1 MIYHQSNLEVKYW
14 IPTSNRTI
22 TRKWWILR
30 FYELITTGKIFIFAI
45 KFPVV
50 AWRETAIF
58 ASQVLGS
65 SSICH
70 SAPGKKCRATK
81 PSNSEAKS
89 SKIVV
94 QDQVIMVVVKNIELS
109 KYVDLQ
115 QGTNLWSFFIATV
128 AGKLGFWW
136 VFYDVHTQNRL
147 LSTLKIAVSTKL
159 RTYPSQVSRNDY
171 DSKPCHPDGTLSH
184 SWMMLDVYSPDGN
197 NRFWMVLTHPQ
208 INFGKLSSW
217 SSHGIP
223 SRGCSIPSLGQ
234 PTECSIVQRFAMI
247 VVNIAPG
254 RAEVAGCRIQS
265 SSVNEELI
273 ICNNQKYSNNHK

>member
-1 MIYHQSNLEVKYW
+1 MGRSSSKYNQTKHGVSSWSRTRWNASKKLTVFPHVIYHQPNLEVKYW
-14 IPTSNRTI
+14 VPTSNRTI

-115 QGTNLWSFFIATV
+115 QGTNLWSIFYRHRGWK
-128 AGKLGFWW
+128 AGVLM
-136 VFYDVHTQNRL
+136 VF
-147 LSTLKIAVSTKL
+147 
-159 RTYPSQVSRNDY
+159 
-171 DSKPCHPDGTLSH
+171 
-184 SWMMLDVYSPDGN
+184 
-197 NRFWMVLTHPQ
+197 
-208 INFGKLSSW
+208 
-217 SSHGIP
+217 
-223 SRGCSIPSLGQ
+223 
-234 PTECSIVQRFAMI
+234 
-247 VVNIAPG
+247 
-254 RAEVAGCRIQS
+254 
-265 SSVNEELI
+265 
-273 ICNNQKYSNNHK
+273 